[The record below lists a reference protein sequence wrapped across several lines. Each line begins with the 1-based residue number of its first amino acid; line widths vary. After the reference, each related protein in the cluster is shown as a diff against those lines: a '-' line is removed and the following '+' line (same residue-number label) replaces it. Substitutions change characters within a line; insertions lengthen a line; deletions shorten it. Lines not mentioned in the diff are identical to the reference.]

1 MFRPRLVD
9 INLSVKDF
17 ALTRQACQCFYQF
30 PRKKIKNKDQRTN
43 YDNYVIYRIYCIICH
58 RYIKTL
64 IRIASIHRQSSN
76 TLRRLFDLR
85 NWWNGAVLSVTQH
98 TNTHQTYQQSIF
110 IMQELVSIPTKSRDW
125 KGIFISLVV
134 IASVMGMIQATIELA
149 TPPPGP
155 PRLKT
160 RRMELRQLEEK
171 LFVPNSLN
179 ASWVTG
185 RRGNS

>member
-1 MFRPRLVD
+1 MTIILAIVELLYNMSQIYYS
-9 INLSVKDF
+9 IN
-17 ALTRQACQCFYQF
+17 
-30 PRKKIKNKDQRTN
+30 
-43 YDNYVIYRIYCIICH
+43 
-58 RYIKTL
+58 YITL
-64 IRIASIHRQSSN
+64 YISIHRQSSN
-76 TLRRLFDLR
+76 TLGRLFDLR
-85 NWWNGAVLSVTQH
+85 NWWECAVLSVTQH
-98 TNTHQTYQQSIF
+98 TNTPQTYRQSIF
-110 IMQELVSIPTKSRDW
+110 PMQELVSIPTKSRDW

-155 PRLKT
+155 PRLRT

>member
-1 MFRPRLVD
+1 MV
-9 INLSVKDF
+9 
-17 ALTRQACQCFYQF
+17 
-30 PRKKIKNKDQRTN
+30 
-43 YDNYVIYRIYCIICH
+43 
-58 RYIKTL
+58 
-64 IRIASIHRQSSN
+64 
-76 TLRRLFDLR
+76 
-85 NWWNGAVLSVTQH
+85 GAVLSVTQH
-98 TNTHQTYQQSIF
+98 TNTHQTYHQSIF

-134 IASVMGMIQATIELA
+134 IASVMGLIQATIELA

-171 LFVPNSLN
+171 VFVPNSLN

-185 RRGNS
+185 RLGNYSGKVFIWIK